1 MKKIMLILIISLII
15 TMFTINVL
23 AEPVNETWAD
33 DHWGGD
39 TGEETYSDPIPPPE
53 EQKTTGICG
62 AVIFSLIP
70 IGLYIFQRKYP

>member
-1 MKKIMLILIISLII
+1 MRKLTLILVVSLII
-15 TMFTINVL
+15 TLYITSVL
-23 AEPVNETWAD
+23 AEPVNETWSE

-62 AVIFSLIP
+62 SVILVSIP
-70 IGLYIFQRKYP
+70 TGLYIFQRKYP